1 MSVPRKAVLGAA
13 LLGIACG
20 LALEPRISLPPESV
34 GRYERLEFDIAA
46 RTDYANPFD
55 SGF

>member
-20 LALEPRISLPPESV
+20 QALEPRISLPPESV